1 MEHFEK
7 ALASLQLSTRLKELE
22 ASEQVRAILTVA
34 LVTVAILT
42 MASEQVACTPAAI
55 NAAAASPEV
64 VVRLELL
71 VTDWCDW
78 AEL

>member
-1 MEHFEK
+1 M
-7 ALASLQLSTRLKELE
+7 LYL
-22 ASEQVRAILTVA
+22 LTVA

-42 MASEQVACTPAAI
+42 MASWQVACTPAAI

-71 VTDWCDW
+71 VTDWCGR